1 MMLYFLHTLEF
12 QSLLTTMKE
21 IAFTKTMLL
30 QKYKE
35 IRTQLNNMQEKQIKK
50 LKHSKDKLII
60 LDQIR
65 INFHL

>member
-21 IAFTKTMLL
+21 IAFTKTILL
-30 QKYKE
+30 QKFKE
-35 IRTQLNNMQEKQIKK
+35 IRTQLNDMQEKQIKK
-50 LKHSKDKLII
+50 LKHSKNKLII

-65 INFHL
+65 VNMHL

>member
-21 IAFTKTMLL
+21 IAFTKTILL
-30 QKYKE
+30 QKFKG
-35 IRTQLNNMQEKQIKK
+35 IRTQLNDMQEKQIKK
-50 LKHSKDKLII
+50 LKHSKNKLII

-65 INFHL
+65 VNMHL